1 MPRDVELDQNVSI
14 LTVSPMR
21 RRQVGAPKK
30 YVISD
35 SDSDNDK
42 IRAPSKVQNSN
53 RSRGASRVQPE
64 DMEIID
70 LSSDSE
76 PAEVTVKR
84 NIPKATRHNTGGNN
98 INTSTSIPLP
108 TSPTKV
114 RRKRVVYSS
123 SDEENDPKPS
133 KSSILFEPS
142 VDTLHRRLDFPTT
155 PDIRYGEDGMIDYIP
170 SPRKPRPL
178 SPAKQLAEPAR
189 RRTLLEPDP
198 VDEELKWEVQKE
210 AESDIISGMRVM
222 RRSIGHKDAVDSAS
236 DVPPPPSRP
245 TNALDVAGVI
255 DSTEFDVT
263 EAPPAPTK
271 TPRLKKMPDAVAALH
286 RLAIAFL
293 KEMDAVVFKNRLG
306 STYLPDLEPAPAGP
320 SKRRGKNQTGIIYGL
335 GSRGDY
341 NDGLGSYIELVWS
354 NRMATTAGRTDYR
367 KSSNGKTTTKIELG
381 VKILTTEAKLRN
393 TLAHEA
399 CHAATW
405 AISEDFKQP
414 HGATFK
420 KWASR
425 VMAAFPDVEI
435 TTRHDYEIEYKF
447 SWKCLNTN
455 CGQVYQRHSNSIN
468 VEKHGCHCGSRLQPQ
483 FTLPAKR
490 ARKGDESPSKAS
502 RMQLSGD
509 VDALALALKVT
520 RLD

>member
-64 DMEIID
+64 EMEIID

-76 PAEVTVKR
+76 PAEV
-84 NIPKATRHNTGGNN
+84 
-98 INTSTSIPLP
+98 
-108 TSPTKV
+108 
-114 RRKRVVYSS
+114 
-123 SDEENDPKPS
+123 
-133 KSSILFEPS
+133 
-142 VDTLHRRLDFPTT
+142 RLDFPTT